1 MLIITVIAKL
11 MIGSGKDLAW
21 SPICYNEKEMLGWR
35 AWLCLPMWRLSC
47 HSPPVTSQAQ
57 PLVSLTVSALILPLH
72 NYWYLGSSLR
82 LDKRTGVN
90 IHGVV
95 GLAQGLAF
103 LNLFHCFLHREGRQ
117 HWVDGLVRVGSTWPR
132 SARSIL
138 GSLSVPTPLGLCCT
152 DVSGKCRGR
161 VGAKRLLND
170 AKPVICSIIIFFI
183 RTREKTE
190 AWGG

>member
-1 MLIITVIAKL
+1 MQSLKVPKRCTEIGTLLIITIIAKL

-82 LDKRTGVN
+82 LDKRTGYK
-90 IHGVV
+90 H
-95 GLAQGLAF
+95 
-103 LNLFHCFLHREGRQ
+103 
-117 HWVDGLVRVGSTWPR
+117 P
-132 SARSIL
+132 
-138 GSLSVPTPLGLCCT
+138 
-152 DVSGKCRGR
+152 
-161 VGAKRLLND
+161 
-170 AKPVICSIIIFFI
+170 
-183 RTREKTE
+183 
-190 AWGG
+190 WGGGVGIGARFSKSVSLFSVQGGKAALG